1 VKSEGIDVMKQSMVD
16 LFESQIIATITSQEQ
31 IPLAIESH
39 SNVTFLLTGDL
50 LTGPS
55 YIKQLKDAEMIVFL
69 HLDLIEGLANDRS
82 AIQYVARNWKPDGII
97 TTKTNLIKFA
107 KEEGLLTVQRL
118 FLIDQ
123 HAIQKGIEIAN
134 KCKPD
139 AIEVLPGIM
148 PRVTYE
154 ITEKTRLP
162 VIVGGLIKYEQE
174 IHDALRAGALAASL
188 SDQKLW
194 NLGV

>member
-1 VKSEGIDVMKQSMVD
+1 MVD
-16 LFESQIIATITSQEQ
+16 LFESQIIATITTPEQ
-31 IPLAIESH
+31 IPLAIESN
-39 SNVTFLLTGDL
+39 SNVTFLLVGDL
-50 LTGPS
+50 S
-55 YIKQLKDAEMIVFL
+55 SSNAYIKELKDAGMIVFL

-82 AIQYVARNWKPDGII
+82 AIKYVAKNWKPDGII

-123 HAIQKGIEIAN
+123 QAIQKGIEIAN
-134 KCKPD
+134 TCKPD

-148 PRVTYE
+148 PRIIYE
-154 ITEKTRLP
+154 ITEKTRFP
-162 VIVGGLIKYEQE
+162 VIVGGLIKYEDE
-174 IHDALRAGALAASL
+174 IHAALRAGALAASL

-194 NLGV
+194 NVGI

>member
-1 VKSEGIDVMKQSMVD
+1 MKQNMVD

-39 SNVTFLLTGDL
+39 SNVTLLLVGDL
-50 LTGPS
+50 LTSPS
-55 YIKQLKDAEMIVFL
+55 NIKQLKDAGMIVFL

-82 AIQYVARNWKPDGII
+82 AIRYVARNWKPDGII

-134 KCKPD
+134 
-139 AIEVLPGIM
+139 
-148 PRVTYE
+148 
-154 ITEKTRLP
+154 
-162 VIVGGLIKYEQE
+162 
-174 IHDALRAGALAASL
+174 
-188 SDQKLW
+188 
-194 NLGV
+194 

>member
-1 VKSEGIDVMKQSMVD
+1 MKQYMVD
-16 LFESQIIATITSQEQ
+16 LFESQIIATITTPEQ

-39 SNVTFLLTGDL
+39 SNVTFLLAGDL
-50 LTGPS
+50 LTSPS
-55 YIKQLKDAEMIVFL
+55 YINELKDAGMIVFI

-82 AIQYVARNWKPDGII
+82 AIRYVAKNWKPDGII
-97 TTKTNLIKFA
+97 TTKTHLIKFA
-107 KEEGLLTVQRL
+107 KDEGMLTVQRL

-123 HAIQKGIEIAN
+123 HAVQKGIEIAN
-134 KCKPD
+134 KCQPD

-162 VIVGGLIKYEQE
+162 VIVGGLIKYEDE
-174 IHDALRAGALAASL
+174 IHAALRAGALAASL

-194 NLGV
+194 NLGI